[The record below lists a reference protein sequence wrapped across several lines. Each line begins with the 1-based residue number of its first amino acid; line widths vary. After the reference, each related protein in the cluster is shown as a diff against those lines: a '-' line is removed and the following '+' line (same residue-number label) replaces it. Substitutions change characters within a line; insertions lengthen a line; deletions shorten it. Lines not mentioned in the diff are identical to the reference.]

1 MPVIAVIRVKFAVI
15 CPILTLVAWKTV
27 IDNTCGGSG
36 DRPELLFL
44 YFFKSITMK
53 KMRKPEDA
61 GVPERQSE
69 ENRMTHRQK
78 MGLVKLLC
86 RTVEQLAESYYYSRD
101 SWVLMNRA
109 YRLLARLVKMTRRV
123 KPRSRKRCGSACREF
138 VEGAPCRC
146 CGRSWEQH
154 CGGMPDGN
162 AWRAGGDMRKERRR
176 KERA

>member
-1 MPVIAVIRVKFAVI
+1 M
-15 CPILTLVAWKTV
+15 
-27 IDNTCGGSG
+27 
-36 DRPELLFL
+36 
-44 YFFKSITMK
+44 FFKFITMEK
-53 KMRKPEDA
+53 IGKTEGA

-69 ENRMTHRQK
+69 GNRMTHRQK
-78 MGLVKLLC
+78 MGLVRQLC
-86 RTVEQLAESYYYSRD
+86 EIVERLAEVYYYSRD

-123 KPRSRKRCGSACREF
+123 KPHSRKGCGRTCREF
-138 VEGAPCRC
+138 IEGAPCRC

-154 CGGMPDGN
+154 CGGMPDGY